1 MHTIL
6 DAHQLVSSNA
16 TKNPSPAP
24 TSRRL
29 AYLLSRYPAASH
41 SFFLNLAQSV

>member
-16 TKNPSPAP
+16 TINPFASSNQPEACIAP
-24 TSRRL
+24 ES
-29 AYLLSRYPAASH
+29 LSSGIA
-41 SFFLNLAQSV
+41 

>member
-16 TKNPSPAP
+16 TINPLPAP
-24 TSRRL
+24 TNRRL
-29 AYLLSRYPAASH
+29 AYLLSRYPAASY
-41 SFFLNLAQSV
+41 SFFWNIAQSV